1 MKDLVTPSSIF
12 YFFYFSS
19 TGELCSQPVR
29 DEVCRTGRIFP
40 EHVELSFL
48 DAEYSSTNTPNY
60 IREAKVCPINS
71 QLYSPNTPNYV
82 CEQMFAQ
89 LRTGFMCTAH
99 VFVFSWSVPSP
110 YMAWHIYGERLQVL
124 YLFLWSSALLL
135 WGVCDKEPASLCTR
149 WKLRRNPWSELHP
162 HFRFYLVSNMW

>member
-1 MKDLVTPSSIF
+1 MSS
-12 YFFYFSS
+12 SS
-19 TGELCSQPVR
+19 TGELCSLPIRGNVR
-29 DEVCRTGRIFP
+29 RTGRIFP

-48 DAEYSSTNTPNY
+48 DTEYSSTNTPNY
-60 IREAKVCPINS
+60 IREAKVCPINTNS

-135 WGVCDKEPASLCTR
+135 WGVCDKGPASLCTR

-162 HFRFYLVSNMW
+162 HFRFYLASNMW